1 MLHIVECGV
10 SVVFISQGLSGTS
23 VQWMRNG
30 STLLYM
36 VLDESLGL
44 GFLEVFMKKNRAL
57 LIISLLL
64 NLALLGCTIY
74 IGGVKTNFF
83 QRIGTR
89 LGICKTIPKERG
101 DYWCIQ
107 GWNNSFLK
115 LGVDF
120 DVVFLGNSITRGSD
134 FREYFPSTSI
144 CNLGYPGDNMDGMM
158 LRIPSVQGVHPKKV
172 FVMAGINGL
181 HMQPKKVFI
190 EKYENLATALCDSLP
205 NTQIYFQSI
214 LPVNNNDFGK
224 YVCDN
229 EKIKWANTEI
239 EHIAASH
246 NCGYIDLFSVLAVN
260 DELPKEISRDGVH
273 LLPEAYD
280 KWAKAIEP
288 FVEP

>member
-1 MLHIVECGV
+1 MEYRSCSSLR
-10 SVVFISQGLSGTS
+10 VFPEPQFSGCETAPHFCIID
-23 VQWMRNG
+23 
-30 STLLYM
+30 
-36 VLDESLGL
+36 LDESLGL
-44 GFLEVFMKKNRAL
+44 GFLKWIMKKNQAL

-64 NLALLGCTIY
+64 NLALIGCVFY

-83 QRIGTR
+83 RRVGTR
-89 LGICKTIPKERG
+89 LGICETVPIERG

-120 DVVFLGNSITRGSD
+120 DAVFFGDSITHGSD
-134 FREYFPSTSI
+134 FREYFPSTTI

-158 LRIPSVQGVHPKKV
+158 LRIPSIQGVHPKKV

-181 HMQPKKVFI
+181 HMQPEKIFTR
-190 EKYENLATALCDSLP
+190 KYENLASALCDSLP

-214 LPVNNNDFGK
+214 LPVNNSDFGK

-229 EKIKWANTEI
+229 EKIKWANSVI
-239 EHIAASH
+239 EQIAESH

-260 DELPKEISRDGVH
+260 DELPKDISRDGVH
-273 LLPEAYD
+273 LLPEAYE
-280 KWAKAIEP
+280 KWAKAIES
-288 FVEP
+288 FMSLQ